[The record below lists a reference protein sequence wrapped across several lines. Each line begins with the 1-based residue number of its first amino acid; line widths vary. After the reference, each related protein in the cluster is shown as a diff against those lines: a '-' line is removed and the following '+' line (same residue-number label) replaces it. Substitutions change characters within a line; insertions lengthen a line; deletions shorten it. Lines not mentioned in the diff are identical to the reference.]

1 VNAEDR
7 AHRIRRAI
15 ESGLVE
21 VALLAL
27 VGCVFMAVAFLTR
40 LVMGVDV
47 V

>member
-1 VNAEDR
+1 MTAEGR

-27 VGCVFMAVAFLTR
+27 VGCIFMAVAFVTR